1 MDKPNINLQFDPMK
15 NTVFVGN
22 DAEMKLDTHVVQPSI
37 LYNLDMT
44 HNDFIEYHNCIID
57 NKESISNIQNSN
69 DANNKIKN
77 EFEYFDNIFKRK
89 RYIQYLSIQCMKMMT
104 NFPKSD
110 F

>member
-1 MDKPNINLQFDPMK
+1 
-15 NTVFVGN
+15 
-22 DAEMKLDTHVVQPSI
+22 
-37 LYNLDMT
+37 MT

-77 EFEYFDNIFKRK
+77 EFEYFDNIFKK
-89 RYIQYLSIQCMKMMT
+89 KKIHSIFIYSMYGKMMT